1 MYRESNARL
10 LDTFKNAFAPTLTS
24 KTNASDDNLPAP
36 RFIDIGCGTGN
47 FTLNYLLPRCSC
59 QCLELV
65 VVDNSPAMLEYAR
78 IHHSHEKIR
87 YEHLDIVEGDV
98 DRFVTEHGLFARLFS
113 FNSMHWIKDKARAFR
128 NMEKLMHREQS
139 ALSYSRSLSQYSR
152 SLWLWQVHYD
162 GKKHAEVLLERVPS
176 TACCMD
182 ITSLRAQLW
191 RVLNETNLTPLAC
204 EVLRLPVV
212 EIPNLDDATDRI
224 VSYNPIYRLI
234 KEKDELIQSTRK
246 ILAERAQGITEG
258 RVRNYRFTFVIH
270 AFKPT
275 EASLSTDLQTE

>member
-1 MYRESNARL
+1 MGMYRESNARL
-10 LDTFKNAFAPTLTS
+10 LDTFKNAFASTLTS

-65 VVDNSPAMLEYAR
+65 GVDNSPAMLEYAR

-128 NMEKLMHREQS
+128 NMEKLMAPGAECFIVFEYS
-139 ALSYSRSLSQYSR
+139 IPIFEVFMALA
-152 SLWLWQVHYD
+152 
-162 GKKHAEVLLERVPS
+162 G
-176 TACCMD
+176 
-182 ITSLRAQLW
+182 SLR
-191 RVLNETNLTPLAC
+191 
-204 EVLRLPVV
+204 
-212 EIPNLDDATDRI
+212 
-224 VSYNPIYRLI
+224 
-234 KEKDELIQSTRK
+234 
-246 ILAERAQGITEG
+246 
-258 RVRNYRFTFVIH
+258 
-270 AFKPT
+270 
-275 EASLSTDLQTE
+275 